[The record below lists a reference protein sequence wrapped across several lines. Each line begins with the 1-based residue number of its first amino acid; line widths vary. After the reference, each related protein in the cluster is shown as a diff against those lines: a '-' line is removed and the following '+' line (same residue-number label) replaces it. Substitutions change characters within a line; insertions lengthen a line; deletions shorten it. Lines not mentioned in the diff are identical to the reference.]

1 LLEDV
6 KVGAAMPGP
15 QPDAAAHSA
24 LAFTR
29 DAYETA
35 GPQLMGRHSANEGLL
50 LGLAQAGT
58 EAGRAL
64 DIYCFHPRAAAELPG
79 YAETLGLAGRYSL
92 IRPEDLQGLARSGC
106 VTMPGPEIPPM
117 ARRRALLGD
126 GAFSIVGITHTTSSQ
141 AAAELITDLVGGR
154 AQPWDALVCTSEA
167 VRSTVRHLVEAEQ
180 EALRRRLGATR
191 FPVPQFP
198 VIPLGVH
205 ADAFRL
211 SPETRAAWRARLGI
225 AEDALAVLS
234 LGRLSWHAKA
244 HPLPMFLALGHAAR
258 GLGKPVHLILAGWF
272 AGPEIERTYRTLA
285 AALCPNVTLHVLDGR
300 LPEVRREIWAAADLF
315 TLLSDNIQETFGL
328 APIEAMA
335 AGLPCV
341 ISDWNG
347 LRETVRH
354 GIDGLLVPTV
364 TAPPGTGMDMAWAH
378 ACSAYDYDAFIGL
391 QAQGNAVAVGAATE
405 AYRSL
410 LADPERRRGM
420 AEAARRRARET
431 FDWAVVIRQY
441 RTLWAELAARRA
453 AEATPEFVPEPRF
466 ADPTRAFG
474 HYGTAALSVDDR
486 VELLPGTGPAE
497 VMARLGLPGLV
508 IGLPTGAR
516 PQVIQEV
523 AQRLLSSQGRA
534 RAGALLGGPGTPG
547 RLERLRA
554 ILWLCKAGLARLKPP
569 G

>member
-6 KVGAAMPGP
+6 KVGAATPGP

-29 DAYETA
+29 DSFETA
-35 GPQLMGRHSANEGLL
+35 GPRLMGRHSANEGLL

-64 DIYCFHPRAAAELPG
+64 DMYCFDSRAAAELPAF
-79 YAETLGLAGRYSL
+79 AETLGLAGRYSL
-92 IRPEDLQGLARSGC
+92 IRPEDLHGLSRSGC

-126 GAFSIVGITHTTSSQ
+126 GAFSITGITHTTSSH
-141 AAAELITDLVGGR
+141 AAAELIADLVGGP

-211 SPETRAAWRARLGI
+211 PPETRAAWRARLGI

-244 HPLPMFLALGHAAR
+244 HPLPMFLALGNATRA
-258 GLGKPVHLILAGWF
+258 LGKTVHLILAGWF
-272 AGPEIERTYRTLA
+272 AGPEFEQTYRTLA

-354 GIDGLLVPTV
+354 GVDGLLVPTI

-391 QAQGNAVAVGAATE
+391 QAQGNAVVVGAATE

-410 LADPERRRGM
+410 LADPERRHGM
-420 AEAARRRARET
+420 AEAARRRARDT
-431 FDWAVVIRQY
+431 FDWKVVIGQY
-441 RTLWAELAARRA
+441 RALWAELAARRA
-453 AEATPEFVPEPRF
+453 AEATTEFVPEPRF
-466 ADPTRAFG
+466 PDPTRAFG
-474 HYGTAALSVDDR
+474 HYGTAALSLDDR
-486 VELLPGTGPAE
+486 VELLPGTGQAE
-497 VMARLGLPGLV
+497 VLARLGLPGLV

-516 PQVIQEV
+516 PPVIQEV
-523 AQRLLSSQGRA
+523 TQRLLSSQGRA

-547 RLERLRA
+547 RLDRLRA
-554 ILWLCKAGLARLKPP
+554 ILWLCKAGLARLQPP

>member
-1 LLEDV
+1 
-6 KVGAAMPGP
+6 M
-15 QPDAAAHSA
+15 
-24 LAFTR
+24 
-29 DAYETA
+29 
-35 GPQLMGRHSANEGLL
+35 
-50 LGLAQAGT
+50 
-58 EAGRAL
+58 
-64 DIYCFHPRAAAELPG
+64 
-79 YAETLGLAGRYSL
+79 
-92 IRPEDLQGLARSGC
+92 
-106 VTMPGPEIPPM
+106 
-117 ARRRALLGD
+117 
-126 GAFSIVGITHTTSSQ
+126 
-141 AAAELITDLVGGR
+141 
-154 AQPWDALVCTSEA
+154 
-167 VRSTVRHLVEAEQ
+167 
-180 EALRRRLGATR
+180 
-191 FPVPQFP
+191 
-198 VIPLGVH
+198 
-205 ADAFRL
+205 
-211 SPETRAAWRARLGI
+211 
-225 AEDALAVLS
+225 
-234 LGRLSWHAKA
+234 
-244 HPLPMFLALGHAAR
+244 
-258 GLGKPVHLILAGWF
+258 
-272 AGPEIERTYRTLA
+272 
-285 AALCPNVTLHVLDGR
+285 LDGR

-354 GIDGLLVPTV
+354 GVDGLLVPTI

-391 QAQGNAVAVGAATE
+391 QAQGNAVVVGAATE

-420 AEAARRRARET
+420 AEAARRRARDT
-431 FDWAVVIRQY
+431 FDWKVVIGQY
-441 RTLWAELAARRA
+441 RALWAELAARRA
-453 AEATPEFVPEPRF
+453 AEATPDFVPEPRF

-523 AQRLLSSQGRA
+523 TQRLLSSPGRA

-547 RLERLRA
+547 RLDRLRA